1 MSSWV
6 GPNHALDPSTRV
18 SEIFGWYETNPR
30 FSHSLSLATDAA
42 CDDQEVTE
50 PETFEEELARKVDA
64 LEVLTTDDY
73 DESLLRWA
81 GSHIVFMRTT
91 GTVAWLPR
99 VVTQMVNEN
108 TENLSAG
115 LNRHEV
121 FQLVFEEMARL
132 KLGDDSVLQ
141 AYVKKKN
148 GGAAVLY
155 PSDESAGMTT
165 DSVLKTIRQEYDNA
179 LDAAKRREYDK
190 LPAVTSI

>member
-1 MSSWV
+1 
-6 GPNHALDPSTRV
+6 
-18 SEIFGWYETNPR
+18 
-30 FSHSLSLATDAA
+30 
-42 CDDQEVTE
+42 
-50 PETFEEELARKVDA
+50 
-64 LEVLTTDDY
+64 
-73 DESLLRWA
+73 
-81 GSHIVFMRTT
+81 
-91 GTVAWLPR
+91 
-99 VVTQMVNEN
+99 MVNEN